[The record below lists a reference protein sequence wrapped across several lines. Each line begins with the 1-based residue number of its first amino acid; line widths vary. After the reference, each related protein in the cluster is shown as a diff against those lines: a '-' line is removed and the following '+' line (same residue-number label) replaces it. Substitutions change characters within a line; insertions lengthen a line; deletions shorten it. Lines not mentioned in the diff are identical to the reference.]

1 MSLRRD
7 HDSRGATPRSWD
19 DGGAALV
26 EFVLLAVVLIVPLA
40 YLVLAVF
47 EVQRAAFATSSAA
60 REAAR
65 VFVVAPSSAQGEL
78 RARQAV
84 SLAMDDQGLDGGAA
98 ALRIE
103 CLADPCLTPGARV
116 RVEVDVAVGLPFVPW
131 LGDGPAGSVPVR
143 ASHTQTVDV
152 YSAVRP

>member
-1 MSLRRD
+1 MSPRCDRGPRAAALRF
-7 HDSRGATPRSWD
+7 AD
-19 DGGAALV
+19 DGGAAVV
-26 EFVLLAVVLIVPLA
+26 EFVLLAVVLIVPLV

-84 SLAMDDQGLDGGAA
+84 SLAMADQGLDGGSAA
-98 ALRIE
+98 MRIE

-116 RVEVDVAVGLPFVPW
+116 RVEVDVVVGLPFVPW